1 VRYGSALQVERQ
13 GGDPSKASAR
23 FRFPFTNMVTVKE
36 RLDPAN

>member
-13 GGDPSKASAR
+13 GDDPSKASAR
-23 FRFPFTNMVTVKE
+23 IQVSITNMVTVKE